1 MGEGTEDWRENG
13 IGGGVYPGKNASMG
27 SVTGPGFLKQEQ
39 PGMVKERG
47 VVVVGG
53 EGPPCWTRPED
64 QRHITRAICHVD
76 VCFLL
81 GVGSRLITVPKAL

>member
-1 MGEGTEDWRENG
+1 MGSGEG
-13 IGGGVYPGKNASMG
+13 YPGKNASMG

-53 EGPPCWTRPED
+53 RGSTLLDQARRPETYY
-64 QRHITRAICHVD
+64 TRNT
-76 VCFLL
+76 
-81 GVGSRLITVPKAL
+81 SR